1 MPTIIIVH
9 QRCVGRIILL
19 EDFYPLITATGR
31 NFTHN
36 LLIPAA

>member
-1 MPTIIIVH
+1 MPTTINVH
-9 QRCVGRIILL
+9 QRCIARLILL